1 MLLKS
6 RGHLIFVLPSWSFR
20 PFSSIGLSDV
30 RDQEAAVFLEA
41 NINKYW
47 KYHYLSWAVSHHQKV
62 LLKSMWDMAACC
74 LKANKQARLVESKVC
89 FFSDSGKWQ
98 WGWWTS
104 VQRPTAP
111 TGNHWGNSRSEG
123 WGQYTQNSTVI
134 SDSHLQIGIDG
145 LTSIMLVVLDIVIF
159 NTRIHL
165 FPFLWG
171 QLSELWQLRSWLN
184 SGHHVVNLSTW
195 WGFWYL

>member
-47 KYHYLSWAVSHHQKV
+47 KYHYLSWAVSRHQKV

-89 FFSDSGKWQ
+89 FFSDSGNWQ
-98 WGWWTS
+98 GGWWTS

-111 TGNHWGNSRSEG
+111 TGNHWGKSFYRQK
-123 WGQYTQNSTVI
+123 WGVRAVYAEQH
-134 SDSHLQIGIDG
+134 SHLWQSSSNWHWWSDQHHAGCFRYSYLQFQDPFM
-145 LTSIMLVVLDIVIF
+145 SISLRPVVRIVAAYVMAK
-159 NTRIHL
+159 
-165 FPFLWG
+165 LW
-171 QLSELWQLRSWLN
+171 SSC
-184 SGHHVVNLSTW
+184 S
-195 WGFWYL
+195 